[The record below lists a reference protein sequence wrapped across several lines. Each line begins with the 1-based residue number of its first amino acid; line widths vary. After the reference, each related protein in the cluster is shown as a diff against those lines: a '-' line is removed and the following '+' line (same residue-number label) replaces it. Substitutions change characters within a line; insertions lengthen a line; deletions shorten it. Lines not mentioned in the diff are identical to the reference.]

1 MKSARLLVCVAAC
14 ACGLAQAQDKRS
26 TVYLGVVFNNL
37 GDATVDGFSGPGLP
51 PRASLNVGSAT
62 ALLLNYEFF
71 ATPNVG
77 LELATAIGGS
87 TTIEGAG
94 SIANQ
99 GRLFK
104 ADQFSATAFVN
115 YHFFE
120 PANALRP
127 FLGIG
132 LNRTNFSGIK
142 SYSGQQVRMDNSW
155 GAALQGGARYA
166 IDTNWS
172 FMGSI
177 GFAWVRS
184 DLSMTDATGTRQ
196 GQLDFRPAVISL
208 GVGYSF

>member
-1 MKSARLLVCVAAC
+1 MNIAGLLVGVAAC

-37 GDATVDGFSGPGLP
+37 GDATVDGFSGTGVP

-62 ALLLNYEFF
+62 AVLLNYEFLV
-71 ATPNVG
+71 TPNVG

-120 PANALRP
+120 PTNALRP

-132 LNRTNFSGIK
+132 LNRTTFSGIK

-155 GAALQGGARYA
+155 GAALQAGARYA
-166 IDTNWS
+166 IDSNWS
-172 FMGSI
+172 FVGSL

-184 DLSMTDATGTRQ
+184 DLSLTDAAGTQ
-196 GQLDFRPAVISL
+196 QAKVDFRPAILSL